1 MAKRVFRFP
10 IGTLLLALLCASI
23 PVFADNMDL
32 ASAEPAFDRSVA
44 LVYSGFNDNSQLF
57 SLSLPGNVAADG
69 RFIPELRITTTE
81 ISWLNCYQGGG
92 YPDFGKDKGGDFSWK
107 KHYPRSVPEPSSL
120 TFLGTSVLVVAFS
133 LRRRLHR

>member
-10 IGTLLLALLCASI
+10 IGPLLLALLCASI

-69 RFIPELRITTTE
+69 RFIPELCSFACTTTDDLLAQPLHTDRR
-81 ISWLNCYQGGG
+81 WLPGFRQG
-92 YPDFGKDKGGDFSWK
+92 
-107 KHYPRSVPEPSSL
+107 
-120 TFLGTSVLVVAFS
+120 
-133 LRRRLHR
+133 